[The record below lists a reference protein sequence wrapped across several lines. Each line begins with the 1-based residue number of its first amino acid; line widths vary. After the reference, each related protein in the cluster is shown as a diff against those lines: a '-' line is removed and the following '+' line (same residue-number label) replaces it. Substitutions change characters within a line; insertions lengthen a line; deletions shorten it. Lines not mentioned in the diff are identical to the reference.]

1 MNYKNIKDV
10 PIKLARLLSYNKVL
24 RKNEEIILERPS
36 LDEYYIKIAE
46 AVSLRSTCL
55 KKHYGAVIVKNG
67 EIISTGYNNPPRGE
81 KHCTK
86 CTKCDN
92 GKDEATYLSCPS
104 VHAEQNAIISASRN
118 EMLGADLYLAGF
130 EINGETAKAIDAWP
144 CEICLR
150 LIKNAGIDSIINRTG
165 PIYTKFGG
173 RLIQCKS
180 KETE

>member
-1 MNYKNIKDV
+1 M
-10 PIKLARLLSYNKVL
+10 
-24 RKNEEIILERPS
+24 ERPS

-81 KHCTK
+81 KHCIE
-86 CTKCDN
+86 CTKCGS

-130 EINGETAKAIDAWP
+130 EIDGENSIAIDAWP

-150 LIKNAGIDSIINRTG
+150 LIKNAGINSIINRTG
-165 PIYTKFGG
+165 PIYTRFVGK
-173 RLIQCKS
+173 LVQCKS
-180 KETE
+180 KEAE